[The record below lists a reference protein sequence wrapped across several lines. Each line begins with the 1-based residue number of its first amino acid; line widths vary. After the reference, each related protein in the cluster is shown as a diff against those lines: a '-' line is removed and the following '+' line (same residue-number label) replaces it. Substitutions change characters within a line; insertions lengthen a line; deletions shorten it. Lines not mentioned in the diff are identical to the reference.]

1 MKNTI
6 LTAAF
11 LLVSTFGF
19 AQDKTTSAE
28 SKEHAKME
36 QVGHGCHMADAKAME
51 SLNLTAEQKTQME
64 VILAD
69 CNKACS
75 TSEDDAQRKQV
86 MEKHQDQIENVLT
99 AEQFTSWKASC
110 DAMNKEHGELEH
122 KEHMEQSKSTE
133 EKK

>member
-19 AQDKTTSAE
+19 AQDKTTSTE

-36 QVGHGCHMADAKAME
+36 KVGHGCHMADAQAME

-64 VILAD
+64 AIMAD

-75 TSEDDAQRKQV
+75 TSEGDAQRKEV
-86 MEKHQDQIENVLT
+86 MEKYQGQIKEVLSE
-99 AEQFTSWKASC
+99 EQFASWKTSC
-110 DAMNKEHGELEH
+110 DAMHKEHGEKMD
-122 KEHMEQSKSTE
+122 KEHMEHKKATE